1 MGSTEICQ
9 PLTEQENAKVFSTF
23 IMCSTEYAE
32 IKKLAKPLIDRFE
45 GKAVDLMCIG
55 VGTGFQENDFIQNL
69 GLNVNNFLAI
79 EHQVKEGPSHLDV
92 TDFIKQNSSPTRD
105 DVVTFFLQTD
115 YLCK

>member
-45 GKAVDLMCIG
+45 GKAVDLMSIG

-79 EHQVKEGPSHLDV
+79 EPNDDHLQDC
-92 TDFIKQNSSPTRD
+92 NRLHPTGARS
-105 DVVTFFLQTD
+105 TW
-115 YLCK
+115 K